1 MNVGKAFEWLII
13 AVVVIIG
20 GRWVLT
26 ILENTLG
33 DNNVA
38 PQVATPSAAPF
49 IGWPY
54 GTGVVYTAPGI
65 VGPQWSA
72 PGTVNNPWVGPGS
85 PSQVGYTPSNFPK
98 ANPVINRNRLKA
110 YGS

>member
-54 GTGVVYTAPGI
+54 GTGVVYTQPGI
-65 VGPQWSA
+65 VGPQWGS
-72 PGTVNNPWVGPGS
+72 PGTVSNPWVGPGAPPPPNS
-85 PSQVGYTPSNFPK
+85 GNPWARRK
-98 ANPVINRNRLKA
+98 AFA
-110 YGS
+110 QGA